1 LGCYPFFWWLIF
13 FYVHYFFFEIFYV
26 HYLSFYNTPT
36 LWLRVLWGTRFTTR
50 DSRYAYN
57 SRSHDQYVVSPHNR
71 ADIKVTS
78 SITVPDIKSYN
89 WSHDQDW

>member
-1 LGCYPFFWWLIF
+1 MPMITKVSYSQDGSDTNS
-13 FYVHYFFFEIFYV
+13 VG
-26 HYLSFYNTPT
+26 TP
-36 LWLRVLWGTRFTTR
+36 VTTR

-57 SRSHDQYVVSPHNR
+57 SWSHDQYVVSPYNR

-78 SITVPDIKSYN
+78 SITVPNIKSYN